1 MKQTTNNEQATATA
15 IKTQYDDRLERV
27 YNRLNTG
34 RRKTAAVRYRQ
45 ATPYD
50 IRPVIMLNVY
60 GQRERFTVRSIGC
73 NSFGIEVCLKDKY
86 NCTTWTAIEQL
97 SQSQQQKVISAIDW
111 DTHN

>member
-1 MKQTTNNEQATATA
+1 MKATANGQATATA
-15 IKTQYDDRLERV
+15 IKTQYNDHIEIV

-34 RRKTAAVRYRQ
+34 RRKTAAVRYDSHP
-45 ATPYD
+45 A
-50 IRPVIMLNVY
+50 IMLNVY

-111 DTHN
+111 TTLN

>member
-1 MKQTTNNEQATATA
+1 MKTTANGQATATA
-15 IKTQYDDRLERV
+15 IKTQYNDRMEQV

-34 RRKTAAVRYRQ
+34 RRKTAAVRYRE

-50 IRPVIMLNVY
+50 SHPAIMLNVY
-60 GQRERFTVRSIGC
+60 GHRERFTVRSIGC

-97 SQSQQQKVISAIDW
+97 TPQQQLRIANAIDW
-111 DTHN
+111 DTLD